1 MIKGIGI
8 DIIEVER
15 IKKTLD
21 KKSKKFLYK
30 VFTELE
36 IITCRKKRKPEIFLA
51 GRFAAKEAVIKA
63 LGSVLKQKPAWK
75 EIEIVTGFKGLPKV
89 KLSGQLNQ
97 KLKKS
102 TILISISHTDN
113 LAIALAILCD

>member
-1 MIKGIGI
+1 MIKGVGI

-21 KKSKKFLYK
+21 KKSKKFLCK

-36 IITCRKKRKPEIFLA
+36 IASCQKKKKPEIFFA

-63 LGSVLKQKPAWK
+63 LGSLLKQKPGWK
-75 EIEIVTGFKGLPKV
+75 EIEIVTGFKGLPEV
-89 KLSGQLNQ
+89 KLTGRLNQ

-102 TILISISHTDN
+102 AILISISHTDD